1 MKHVFNHL
9 IDINDLLNRLKEP
22 DMVLIDC
29 RFDLKDTDWGYK
41 SYLVGH
47 IPGAVY
53 AHLDDDLSSSI
64 TPQSGR
70 HPLPNADDF
79 SQVLRKLGVNQSSQI
94 VAYDTSGGAYAARFW
109 WMLRY
114 FGHMSVAVLNGGYT
128 KWESE
133 NYPIASGPH
142 QNLTSKYQ
150 INIQGLNNLVITIDE
165 VWQNLQTKNFVLLD
179 ARSHERYCG
188 EVEPIDAIA
197 GHIPGAINRFHGEN
211 LKPDMT
217 IKAQHQ
223 LQQEFKKLLQET
235 PPENVVVYCGSGV
248 TSCLHIL
255 AMEYA
260 GLSGARLYPGSWSEW
275 IRNRDHPIDRC

>member
-1 MKHVFNHL
+1 MGQVFDFFINM
-9 IDINDLLNRLKEP
+9 NDLLNRLKDP
-22 DMVLIDC
+22 GLVIIDC
-29 RFDLKDTDWGYK
+29 RFDLKDIDWGYK
-41 SYLVGH
+41 SYLEGH

-53 AHLDDDLSSSI
+53 AHLDHDLSSRI

-70 HPLPNADDF
+70 HPLPAADDF
-79 SQVLRKLGVNQSSQI
+79 NQVLRKFGVNQSSQI
-94 VAYDTSGGAYAARFW
+94 VAYDSSGGAYAARLW

-114 FGHMSVAVLNGGYT
+114 YGHTSTAVLNGGYT
-128 KWESE
+128 KWKSE
-133 NYPIASGPH
+133 NYPIESGSH
-142 QNLTSKYQ
+142 QNIATNYQ
-150 INIQGLNNLVITIDE
+150 INVQGSKNLLITTNE
-165 VWQNLQTKNFVLLD
+165 VRQNLETEKYVFLD

-188 EVEPIDAIA
+188 EVEPIDAVA

-211 LKPDMT
+211 LNPDMT
-217 IKAQHQ
+217 IKTKHQ
-223 LQQEFKKLLQET
+223 LQQEFKQLLQEN

-275 IRNRDHPIDRC
+275 IRHPDHPIGRC